1 MRATD
6 ILQQE
11 HQLVL
16 PFLDALEAAARRL
29 ECRQQ
34 TSCEPL
40 RPSFFLDASQ
50 FIRSFVE
57 GCHHS
62 KEEGL
67 LFPALEAAGV
77 PQLGG
82 LMGEILAEHDE
93 CRRLSLQMHAG
104 AERLANGD
112 AGSRVTLAWNTLAFI
127 RLVRPHLAKEEA
139 ALFPFADKK
148 LSVEQ
153 WANIAD
159 EFERLEAKH
168 NEQELYRRCL
178 SLAERLR
185 SEARSA

>member
-11 HQLVL
+11 HELVV

-29 ECRQQ
+29 ESRQQ
-34 TSCEPL
+34 TSSTPL
-40 RPSFFLDASQ
+40 RPSFFLDASE
-50 FIRSFVE
+50 FISCFID
-57 GCHHS
+57 GCHHT

-93 CRRLSLQMHAG
+93 CRRLSLQMRAC
-104 AERLANGD
+104 AERLASGD
-112 AGSRVTLAWNTLAFI
+112 AGSRATLAWNTLAFI
-127 RLVRPHLAKEEA
+127 RLIRPHLAKEES

-148 LSVEQ
+148 LSPDQQRDLGE
-153 WANIAD
+153 
-159 EFERLEAKH
+159 EFERLEAE
-168 NEQELYRRCL
+168 NEEQDLYRRCQ
-178 SLAERLR
+178 SLANSLR